1 MKNWFNNWLMGKVFS
16 SRKFWYTVVGCLTTL
31 LSEKLGLNPDE
42 VKNILMS
49 IAALVLGQGIADA
62 KK

>member
-1 MKNWFNNWLMGKVFS
+1 MAS
-16 SRKFWYTVVGCLTTL
+16 SRKFIYTAIGCLATL
-31 LSEKLGLNPDE
+31 MSDQLGLNPDE
-42 VKNILMS
+42 VKNILLS

>member
-1 MKNWFNNWLMGKVFS
+1 MKKWFNDWIVSKMFS
-16 SRKFWYTVVGCLTTL
+16 SRKFWYTVVGVLTTL

-42 VKNILMS
+42 VKNVLMS

>member
-1 MKNWFNNWLMGKVFS
+1 MKKWIILQTIKRMAS
-16 SRKFWYTVVGCLTTL
+16 SRKFIYTAIGCLATL
-31 LSEKLGLNPDE
+31 MSDQLGLNPDE
-42 VKNILMS
+42 VKNILLS